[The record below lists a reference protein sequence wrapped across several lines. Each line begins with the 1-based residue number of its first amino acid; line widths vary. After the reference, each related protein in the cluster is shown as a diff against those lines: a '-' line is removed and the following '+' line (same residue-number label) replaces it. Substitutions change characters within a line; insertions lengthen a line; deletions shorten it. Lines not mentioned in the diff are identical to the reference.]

1 MAEKYVLGYDSGTVS
16 EPILWKLIK
25 DFNVQVNILKASIS
39 PGLEGSLLVE
49 LHAEQDGDGEN
60 TIEKALAWLN
70 SIGVSCVS
78 VAKRLS
84 WNEDLC
90 VDCGACSGVCFSQ
103 ALTMDRESWKLH
115 ADKDT
120 CTACGNCVKA
130 CPFGCF
136 TLDFGE

>member
-25 DFNVQVNILKASIS
+25 DFNVQVNILKASVS

-49 LHAEQDGDGEN
+49 LHAEQSDID
-60 TIEKALAWLN
+60 KALAWLE

-78 VAKRLS
+78 VAKRLT
-84 WNEDLC
+84 WNEDRC
-90 VDCGACSGVCFSQ
+90 VDCGGCTGVCFSQ
-103 ALTMDRESWKLH
+103 ALTMDRETWKLQV
-115 ADKDT
+115 DKDK

-130 CPFGCF
+130 CPFGCYA
-136 TLDFGE
+136 LDFGE

>member
-1 MAEKYVLGYDSGTVS
+1 MAEKYVLSYSSDTVS

-25 DFNVQVNILKASIS
+25 DFNIQVNILKASIS

-49 LHAEQDGDGEN
+49 LHAEQKADM
-60 TIEKALAWLN
+60 EKGMAWLE

-84 WNEDLC
+84 WDEDRC
-90 VDCGACSGVCFSQ
+90 VDCGACSGVCFSNV
-103 ALTMDRESWKLH
+103 LTMDRESWKLQV
-115 ADKDT
+115 DKDK
-120 CTACGNCVKA
+120 CVACGNCVKA
-130 CPFGCF
+130 CPFGCY

>member
-1 MAEKYVLGYDSGTVS
+1 MAEKYVLGYDSGKVS

-49 LHAEQDGDGEN
+49 LHAEQNNDGEN
-60 TIEKALAWLN
+60 PIDKALAWLA

-78 VAKRLS
+78 VAKRLT
-84 WNEDLC
+84 WDEDRC
-90 VDCGACSGVCFSQ
+90 VDCGGCTGPCFSG
-103 ALTMDRESWKLH
+103 ALTMDRETWKLQVNK
-115 ADKDT
+115 DK

-130 CPFGCF
+130 CPFGCYN
-136 TLDFGE
+136 LDFGE

>member
-1 MAEKYVLGYDSGTVS
+1 MAEKYVLGYSSGTVS
-16 EPILWKLIK
+16 EPVLWKLIK
-25 DFNVQVNILKASIS
+25 DFNIQVNILKASIS

-49 LHAEQDGDGEN
+49 LHAEQEPGDL
-60 TIEKALAWLN
+60 EKALAWLD

-84 WNEDLC
+84 WNEEKC
-90 VDCGACSGVCFSQ
+90 ADCGACTGICFSSV
-103 ALTMDRESWKLH
+103 LTLDRETWKLQV
-115 ADKDT
+115 DKDK
-120 CTACGNCVKA
+120 CVACGNCVKA